1 MKLRLYNDSL
11 RLRLS
16 QSEVAQFEREGRVD
30 SIIDFPPD
38 GALSYSIEATDVGR
52 LTARLS
58 GGRVSVLVPKA
69 MAQTWIS
76 TDQIAM
82 EDSRS
87 TPRIL
92 IEKDFQCLHR
102 STEEDADSFPNPL
115 AARG

>member
-16 QSEVAQFEREGRVD
+16 QSEVAQFEQNGRVE
-30 SIIDFPPD
+30 SVVSFPPD
-38 GALSYSIEATDVGR
+38 GALTYCIEAADV
-52 LTARLS
+52 ARLAVRLNA
-58 GGRVSVLVPKA
+58 GRVSVLVPKG

-76 TDQIAM
+76 TDQTAM
-82 EDSRS
+82 ENSMS

-92 IEKDFQCLHR
+92 VEKDFQCLHR

-115 AARG
+115 R